1 MRTPALVMLV
11 TRVQSVL
18 QTLMT
23 ATLIHVSMVSAL
35 MSLCHTRVLVT
46 KASQTF
52 TAQLTSMNV
61 APAHACRHV
70 YASMTSMATPVSAMV
85 EASLALTV
93 RLRLTSVALT
103 RVLRAA
109 ALML

>member
-1 MRTPALVMLV
+1 MLA
-11 TRVQSVL
+11 TLVQSVL
-18 QTLMT
+18 QTLMS

-35 MSLCHTRVLVT
+35 MSLSLTRVLVT

-61 APAHACRHV
+61 APDLASRHV
-70 YASMTSMATPVSAMV
+70 NVLMTSMATPVSVMV
-85 EASLALTV
+85 EATLALTV
-93 RLRLTSVALT
+93 QLRSTSVALT